1 MYPLS
6 KAFTISV
13 DMAGEN
19 KAAWT
24 KDTNSAAM
32 AEPTAAL
39 ASGVSW
45 PWRTRTLLCRTST
58 LTVAV
63 NSNTTHP
70 ASQSWT
76 RAAPMGD

>member
-1 MYPLS
+1 LS

-32 AEPTAAL
+32 ARSQRRLWLQECAMAL
-39 ASGVSW
+39 ENENIIVSNGDIDGGSEFKYY
-45 PWRTRTLLCRTST
+45 TSSSIAE
-58 LTVAV
+58 LDD
-63 NSNTTHP
+63 
-70 ASQSWT
+70 
-76 RAAPMGD
+76 G

>member
-39 ASGVSW
+39 ASGVCDGLGE
-45 PWRTRTLLCRTST
+45 REHHCVQRR
-58 LTVAV
+58 
-63 NSNTTHP
+63 H
-70 ASQSWT
+70 
-76 RAAPMGD
+76 